1 MTRSEA
7 WIVTDAHDCLREA
20 HRPEDRKVPTVPG
33 DGDDQHVGHRG
44 GNEREQTAEQ
54 QNGHDAH
61 ASRPDTFCRSAV
73 SKASCVPSAS
83 ATAANVRRSS
93 APAA

>member
-1 MTRSEA
+1 MDR
-7 WIVTDAHDCLREA
+7 DRRPRLPPREA

-54 QNGHDAH
+54 QDGHDAH
-61 ASRPDTFCRSAV
+61 AIQTGDVLPVCGLRRRSSR
-73 SKASCVPSAS
+73 AS

-93 APAA
+93 APSA